1 MKLYAAARVIFC
13 GGFLF
18 VVMSL
23 AVVVAAGIAVNDGAV
38 KEHGKHLLHR
48 KLRSTGMDTNA
59 QLVQ

>member
-1 MKLYAAARVIFC
+1 MKLYAAARVIFY

-23 AVVVAAGIAVNDGAV
+23 AVVMTAGVTVNDGAV
-38 KEHGKHLLHR
+38 EKHRQDLFHR
-48 KLRSTGMDTNA
+48 KLRSTGMNTDT

>member
-23 AVVVAAGIAVNDGAV
+23 AVVVAAGVTVNDGAV
-38 KEHGKHLLHR
+38 EKHRQHLLHR
-48 KLRSTGMDTNA
+48 KLGCTSMDTYT